1 MDAELLGGRLAAT
14 EAALLKIDER
24 LDELIGRVD
33 AWTQQQSLNS
43 TADNQIVELAAE
55 VAIAEAEARA
65 AEASALEALAVAEAA
80 EAELEATAL
89 EALNSEPEPEPV
101 VEAPTLEV

>member
-24 LDELIGRVD
+24 LDELVGKVD
-33 AWTQQQSLNS
+33 AWTQQQSSNS
-43 TADNQIVELAAE
+43 AVESQIVELAAE

-65 AEASALEALAVAEAA
+65 AEASALEALAEAEAA
-80 EAELEATAL
+80 EANLEATAL
-89 EALNSEPEPEPV
+89 EALSSEPEPE
-101 VEAPTLEV
+101 